1 MPSYG
6 LHPGGS
12 WRVATEGECAK
23 LNLLIV
29 LTFSSSVKIVN
40 IGLYII
46 VESAGI
52 SIDIINEGRGG
63 EYLVTVDLVAG
74 EGYLYRGALGGNVGK
89 IARSGIEDKRRDIVR
104 VFGERGQ
111 VHGLREVYP

>member
-6 LHPGGS
+6 LPPGGS
-12 WRVATEGECAK
+12 WRVATEGECAQ

-63 EYLVTVDLVAG
+63 EYLVTVDLITC
-74 EGYLYRGALGGNVGK
+74 EGYLDRGALGGNVGEV
-89 IARSGIEDKRRDIVR
+89 ARRGIEDKGRDIVR
-104 VFGERGQ
+104 VFGECGQ
-111 VHGLREVYP
+111 VHGFREIYP